1 MVWISAAHFS
11 PPSSDKKNSGSALR
25 AMARHV
31 LAAAPTTS
39 SSAGRQINRLTIGPD
54 LATIL
59 SMLPMAILLGRK
71 TRRSQKRATGSS
83 VTGPLPGA
91 AGDSESTSS
100 APAPLPISSPLEN
113 RLETPEKAPQQ
124 RDDSPKNP
132 QTRPHETQ
140 VNQRVRA
147 TTASSRVLP
156 RISIPTPRL
165 RVVAMLP
172 PITPMTT
179 KEPRRQLRPRS

>member
-1 MVWISAAHFS
+1 MKLLSDRIPPASTRTAVTVWISATHFS

-25 AMARHV
+25 AMGRHV
-31 LAAAPTTS
+31 LAAPPTS

-91 AGDSESTSS
+91 EGDSESTSS
-100 APAPLPISSPLEN
+100 APAPLSSSSPLEKSSATLAESLPCVASIAAN
-113 RLETPEKAPQQ
+113 TK
-124 RDDSPKNP
+124 
-132 QTRPHETQ
+132 TRSKICS
-140 VNQRVRA
+140 A
-147 TTASSRVLP
+147 
-156 RISIPTPRL
+156 
-165 RVVAMLP
+165 
-172 PITPMTT
+172 
-179 KEPRRQLRPRS
+179 